1 MGVTEISSSC
11 MKLVNG
17 RMIVFDAAG
26 KKYPNFDLKSK
37 PSKTRITDGSDNM
50 SVHVK
55 ARAVGTC
62 PHCGKDVNGGDAAPQ
77 RKRVSTKKNVLAS
90 ATLKEYIIGIIIFAI
105 FLWVIISS
113 Q

>member
-1 MGVTEISSSC
+1 MGATEISSSC

-26 KKYPNFDLKSK
+26 KKYLNFDLKSK
-37 PSKTRITDGSDNM
+37 PSKTRITDGSDKM
-50 SVHVK
+50 AVHVK
-55 ARAVGTC
+55 ARAIGTC
-62 PHCGKDVNGGDAAPQ
+62 QHCGKDINGGDDPPP
-77 RKRVSTKKNVLAS
+77 RKSGSTVSTS
-90 ATLKEYIIGIIIFAI
+90 ATLKEYIIGLIIFAI

>member
-1 MGVTEISSSC
+1 MGVTEISSSR

-37 PSKTRITDGSDNM
+37 PSKTRITDGSDNI
-50 SVHVK
+50 K

-62 PHCGKDVNGGDAAPQ
+62 PHCGKDINGGDDAPQ
-77 RKRVSTKKNVLAS
+77 RKRVSTKKNVPTAS
-90 ATLKEYIIGIIIFAI
+90 TLKEYIIGLIIFAI